1 MILGFFFCQNFT
13 NANVIH
19 SLWVGLFSFLG
30 ADSIYKSLEG
40 KLSSYKDL
48 IGKEENTTSPSE
60 MNPDIQDTDII
71 GEIDYD

>member
-1 MILGFFFCQNFT
+1 MILGFFFCQTFT

-30 ADSIYKSLEG
+30 ADTIYKSLEG